1 MTYGVC
7 VSALTFESTTL
18 VTPLDRL
25 CGGDFWCILRLSYP
39 DTQLLTIYKYCKF
52 LHHSSPSFQF
62 LHYFSLTH
70 KVSQ

>member
-25 CGGDFWCILRLSYP
+25 CDGDFWCILRLS
-39 DTQLLTIYKYCKF
+39 
-52 LHHSSPSFQF
+52 
-62 LHYFSLTH
+62 
-70 KVSQ
+70 